1 MAEFKNRIIR
11 ISNIPNDKVV
21 YEVKSKPVLSFLV
34 SCAIGIALLFTRFW
48 MFGTFFLLISLY
60 ALFFLPNHVMMKFTE
75 RFLISFN
82 DKNDQECT
90 IIYWNEIVKW
100 TYIVT
105 RQNTDFIYVELIDG
119 DCMNLPVMPQQK
131 AQKLLRKYAE
141 GKEEKITPVGR
152 FLRR

>member
-11 ISNIPNDKVV
+11 ISNIPNDKVI
-21 YEVKSKPVLSFLV
+21 YEVKSKPVLSFFV

-48 MFGTFFLLISLY
+48 MFGVFFLLISLY

-75 RFLISFN
+75 RFLVSFTE
-82 DKNDQECT
+82 KNNQECT

-105 RQNTDFIYVELIDG
+105 RQTTDFIYVELNDG
-119 DCMNLPVMPQQK
+119 DRMNLPVMPQQK
-131 AQKLLRKYAE
+131 VQKLLRKFAE
-141 GKEEKITPVGR
+141 GKEERVIPTGR

>member
-11 ISNIPNDKVV
+11 ISNIPNDKVI
-21 YEVKSKPVLSFLV
+21 YEVKSKPVLSFFV

-48 MFGTFFLLISLY
+48 MFGVFFLLISLY

-75 RFLISFN
+75 RFLVSFTE
-82 DKNDQECT
+82 KNNQECT

-105 RQNTDFIYVELIDG
+105 RQTTDFIYVELNDG
-119 DCMNLPVMPQQK
+119 DRMNLPVMPQQK
-131 AQKLLRKYAE
+131 VQKLLRKYAE
-141 GKEEKITPVGR
+141 GKEERVIPTGR

>member
-11 ISNIPNDKVV
+11 ISNIPNDKVI
-21 YEVKSKPVLSFLV
+21 YEVKSKPVLSFFV

-48 MFGTFFLLISLY
+48 MFGVFFLLISLY

-75 RFLISFN
+75 RFLVSFTE
-82 DKNDQECT
+82 KNNQECT

-105 RQNTDFIYVELIDG
+105 RQTTDFIYVELNDG
-119 DCMNLPVMPQQK
+119 DRMNLPVMPQQK
-131 AQKLLRKYAE
+131 VQKLLRKYAE
-141 GKEEKITPVGR
+141 GKEERIIPTGR

>member
-11 ISNIPNDKVV
+11 ISNIPNDKVI

-48 MFGTFFLLISLY
+48 MFGLFFLLISLY
-60 ALFFLPNHVMMKFTE
+60 ALFFLPNHIMMKFTD

-82 DKNDQECT
+82 EKNDQECT

-105 RQNTDFIYVELIDG
+105 RQSTDFIYVELIDG

-131 AQKLLRKYAE
+131 VQKLLRKYAE
-141 GKEEKITPVGR
+141 GKEEKNTPVGR